1 MQESERK
8 LHGIINHMNV
18 VVLILNLCL
27 AILLQSG
34 LYIFMFNMQL
44 EKQHSFSQRIYKG
57 RD

>member
-34 LYIFMFNMQL
+34 LYIFMFNMQ